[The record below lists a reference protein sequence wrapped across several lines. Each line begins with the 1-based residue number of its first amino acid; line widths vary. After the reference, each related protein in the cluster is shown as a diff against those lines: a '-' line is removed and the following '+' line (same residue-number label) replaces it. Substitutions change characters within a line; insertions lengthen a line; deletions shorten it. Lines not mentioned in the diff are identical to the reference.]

1 MSKRILALVSEPISD
16 EALTSAIGG
25 DARDAEV
32 MVVAPALTSRTRLV
46 MSDVDGSIERAEEVA
61 EESVERLEEAGV
73 SATGDTG
80 EPEPI
85 QALEDALA
93 TFPADEVVLFTHP
106 SGSRNWQEEGVVE
119 EAEQRFDIP
128 VRHLLIDS
136 PG

>member
-16 EALTSAIGG
+16 EALASAIGG

-61 EESVERLEEAGV
+61 QESVERLEEAGIAA
-73 SATGDTG
+73 SGDTG

-93 TFPADEVVLFTHP
+93 TFPADELVLFTHP
-106 SGSRNWQEEGVVE
+106 NGSRNWQEEGVVE
-119 EAEQRFDIP
+119 DAERRFDIP
-128 VRHLLIDS
+128 VRHLLIDP

>member
-16 EALTSAIGG
+16 EALASAIGG
-25 DARDAEV
+25 DPRDAEV
-32 MVVAPALTSRTRLV
+32 MVVAPALTSRMRLV

-61 EESVERLEEAGV
+61 QESVERLEEAGIAA
-73 SATGDTG
+73 SGDTG

-93 TFPADEVVLFTHP
+93 TFPADELVLFTHP
-106 SGSRNWQEEGVVE
+106 NGSRNWQEEGVVE
-119 EAEQRFDIP
+119 DAEQRFDIP
-128 VRHLLIDS
+128 VRHLLIDP